1 MSYFLERIYFNNR
14 VVDYLIAVGIIL
26 TGIFLVRIFKSRLL
40 NRIERWAAKTIN
52 TFDDFA
58 ISTVARLGIPALYL
72 IVVYMGLG
80 YLSFPVNVEKI
91 IGNAAN
97 VVITILIIRLVSA
110 VILRLLRSYL
120 QRQEHGKD
128 KVRQLAGLMLIIN
141 IIVWITGILFLFDN
155 MGYNVTALVTGLG
168 IGGIA
173 VALAAQNILGDLF
186 NYFVIF
192 LDRPFEVNDF
202 VTIDD
207 KSGTIENI
215 GIKTTRVLSL
225 TGEQL
230 VFANSDLTS
239 SRIHNYKRMETRRI
253 AFKINV
259 VYDISFEKLQQIPVL
274 LKKIVEEHHPIRF
287 DRAHWLSYE
296 ESALSFEVVYFV
308 LSSDYN
314 EYMDIQQSINLQ
326 IFKTFGDLGIAFAH
340 PTAIVYLQGSQ
351 RNGSINHPVNPF

>member
-1 MSYFLERIYFNNR
+1 
-14 VVDYLIAVGIIL
+14 
-26 TGIFLVRIFKSRLL
+26 
-40 NRIERWAAKTIN
+40 
-52 TFDDFA
+52 
-58 ISTVARLGIPALYL
+58 
-72 IVVYMGLG
+72 
-80 YLSFPVNVEKI
+80 
-91 IGNAAN
+91 
-97 VVITILIIRLVSA
+97 VVITILIIRLISA
-110 VILRLLRSYL
+110 VILRLLKSYL
-120 QRQEHGKD
+120 QRQEHGTD
-128 KVRQLAGLMLIIN
+128 KVKQLAGLMIIIN
-141 IIVWITGILFLFDN
+141 IVIWITGILFLFDN

-168 IGGIA
+168 IGGVA

-253 AFKINV
+253 AFKISV
-259 VYDISFEKLQQIPVL
+259 VYDIPVEKLRQIPAL
-274 LKKIVEEHHPIRF
+274 LKAIVEEHQPIRF

-296 ESALSFEVVYFV
+296 ESGLSFEVVYFV

-314 EYMDIQQSINLQ
+314 EYMDIQQSINLR
-326 IFKTFGDLGIAFAH
+326 IFEAFGKLGIAFAH
-340 PTAIVYLQGSQ
+340 PTSLVYLQNNAAAGSQ
-351 RNGSINHPVNPF
+351 FNAQV